1 MTNGKKLIEI
11 ELATFGRVVR
21 EIKFQGNFLFFIFYF
36 FDARKMEE
44 HRASCIVLRLTF
56 KIYIYI

>member
-36 FDARKMEE
+36 FDARKMGE
-44 HRASCIVLRLTF
+44 HRASCIVHRACCD
-56 KIYIYI
+56 